1 VNTEFQKLF
10 SPVQIGSMEVSNRIA
25 LAPMANYMSDA
36 RGTMTQPQIDFME
49 ARAKGGAG
57 LLIMG
62 SIYVQHPHA
71 RFGVGQLGL
80 YEDSLIP
87 GYRRMVEAVQTHGA
101 KVAAQIHHAGRQTTR
116 AAIEGEQP
124 VAPSPIP
131 IGGKYN
137 HRPRELSVAEI
148 QDVKA
153 AYVQTALRCKEA
165 GFDAIE
171 LHCAHGYL
179 PCEFM
184 SPFSNKR
191 SDEYGGD
198 FDGRMRFPVELLE
211 AIRQAVG
218 DEMPVWCR
226 IVGSELREGGLT
238 IEDSTAIARRLVDA
252 GAAAISV
259 SRGVAPYFW
268 TVSNYYHEL
277 GHSVPYAET
286 IKGEVDVPV
295 MVAGRIVEPA
305 HAEGIL
311 TNGQADVIN
320 LGRALIADPEWPNK
334 AAEGRVEDI
343 RVCISCNKGCHDPH
357 KSVRHTI
364 CLVNPDAGREGELT
378 MTPTENP
385 KKVLIVGGGPAGLE
399 AARVA
404 ALRGHEV
411 ELYEKQDRLGGRWY
425 LAAQVPEK
433 EGFYGFVEYLRDQ
446 ALGHGAR
453 IEMNREITARDVLEM
468 EPDVIIVSTGAS
480 PLIPPIPGAGQ
491 DFVVTSDDVLAG
503 TAEVGEKVVIVG
515 GGACGLETADYLTV
529 RGKSVTVVEMLD
541 AVCEDMLPDAKY
553 FLLERLE
560 KSGVPI
566 LTSTVVEEIGDRQ
579 VHLSRQ
585 DAEAGILWT
594 STLDEV
600 DTVVLAVGAH
610 PNEDLAAELR
620 AAGVEVRTVGDCV
633 EAGFAIDA
641 VYQGSK
647 AAREI

>member
-1 VNTEFQKLF
+1 VKTEFQKLF

-131 IGGKYN
+131 IGGKYS
-137 HRPRELSVAEI
+137 HRPRELSVPEI

-385 KKVLIVGGGPAGLE
+385 T
-399 AARVA
+399 
-404 ALRGHEV
+404 
-411 ELYEKQDRLGGRWY
+411 DSS
-425 LAAQVPEK
+425 
-433 EGFYGFVEYLRDQ
+433 
-446 ALGHGAR
+446 
-453 IEMNREITARDVLEM
+453 
-468 EPDVIIVSTGAS
+468 ST
-480 PLIPPIPGAGQ
+480 
-491 DFVVTSDDVLAG
+491 
-503 TAEVGEKVVIVG
+503 
-515 GGACGLETADYLTV
+515 
-529 RGKSVTVVEMLD
+529 
-541 AVCEDMLPDAKY
+541 
-553 FLLERLE
+553 
-560 KSGVPI
+560 
-566 LTSTVVEEIGDRQ
+566 
-579 VHLSRQ
+579 
-585 DAEAGILWT
+585 
-594 STLDEV
+594 
-600 DTVVLAVGAH
+600 
-610 PNEDLAAELR
+610 
-620 AAGVEVRTVGDCV
+620 
-633 EAGFAIDA
+633 
-641 VYQGSK
+641 
-647 AAREI
+647 